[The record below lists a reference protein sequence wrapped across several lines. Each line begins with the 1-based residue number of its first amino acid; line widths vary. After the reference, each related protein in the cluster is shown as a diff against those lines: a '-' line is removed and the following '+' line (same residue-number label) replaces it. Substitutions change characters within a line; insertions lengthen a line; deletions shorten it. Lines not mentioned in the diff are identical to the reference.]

1 MNSSL
6 QKRPAIPPSSG
17 LSQPAILFGIIVFSV
32 AYTGLIWLLGSRLET
47 IPKLPDQGYAWYF
60 WKLPEPTVW
69 SRVTSWGFYMAHQL
83 AMWALIYY
91 AQTRVKRYI
100 NGLHRINYVALAIN
114 ASFIL
119 LHLLQTHLWYDGLAQ
134 DVSIFSS
141 QGAVIV
147 MLIWVLLM
155 ENQRR
160 GLFFGAKVPLGK
172 RVQQFARK
180 YHGYFFSWAVIYTF
194 WYHPAEAL
202 SGHLWGFFY
211 TTLLILQGGLMFTRA
226 HKNRYWTVFL
236 EVVVLAHGTLVA
248 IMQGNGIWPMFF
260 FGFGGIFVIT
270 QMHGLGLSRIL
281 RGLILG
287 CYVVGAIWIY
297 SGRGLETI
305 HEIIR
310 IPIIDYLGVL
320 VLSGLLSLGLWVTRR
335 LRAGTTPVL

>member
-1 MNSSL
+1 LHQQTSTS
-6 QKRPAIPPSSG
+6 PSRG
-17 LSQPAILFGIIVFSV
+17 LSQPAILLGVILFSV
-32 AYTGLIWLLGSRLET
+32 AYTTLIWLLGSKLEA

-60 WKLPEPTVW
+60 WKLPEPTIW
-69 SRVTSWGFYMAHQL
+69 SRATSWGFYIAHQL

-91 AQTRVKRYI
+91 AQTRIKRYT
-100 NGLHRINYVALAIN
+100 NGLHWINYAALAIN
-114 ASFIL
+114 AGFIL

-155 ENQRR
+155 ENKRR
-160 GLFFGAKVPLGK
+160 GLFFGAKMPLGK
-172 RVQQFARK
+172 GVQRFARK
-180 YHGYFFSWAVIYTF
+180 YHGYFFAWAIIYTF
-194 WYHPAEAL
+194 WYHPTEAL

-226 HKNRYWTVFL
+226 HRNRYWTVFL

-248 IMQGNGIWPMFF
+248 IMQGAGIWPMFF

-270 QMHGLGLSRIL
+270 QMHGLGFSRLL
-281 RGLILG
+281 RALILA
-287 CYVVGAIWIY
+287 CYVAGAIWIY
-297 SGRGLETI
+297 SGRGLENI

-320 VLSGLLSLGLWVTRR
+320 VLSALLSLGLWLTRR
-335 LRAGTTPVL
+335 LRAGGATAV